1 MIKIIRVAK
10 YYRMKGGMRGDSR
23 GKIGGE
29 ERFLTVG
36 RGHWGF
42 HIHGFVVWFPHGRR
56 EMIQGDKER
65 RQGSNSPESPV
76 N

>member
-1 MIKIIRVAK
+1 MGFVFLKKIQ
-10 YYRMKGGMRGDSR
+10 
-23 GKIGGE
+23 
-29 ERFLTVG
+29 ERFLTGKGGG

-42 HIHGFVVWFPHGRR
+42 IPRYTVSWFGFHMGG
-56 EMIQGDKER
+56 EMIQGSKGKER